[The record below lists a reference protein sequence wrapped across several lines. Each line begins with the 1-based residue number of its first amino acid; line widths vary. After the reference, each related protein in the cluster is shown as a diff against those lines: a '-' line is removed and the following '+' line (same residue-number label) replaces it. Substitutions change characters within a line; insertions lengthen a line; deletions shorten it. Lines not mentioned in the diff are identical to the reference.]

1 MRKTILALSLV
12 LCFTTLESLA
22 QTTLP
27 VPLNIEQAIRKGSRT
42 NEGVPGK
49 NYWQNGADYVIR
61 VNYAPDTRLLSGTE
75 TIVYYNHSPDTLK
88 QLLFKLYPNFYQK
101 GAARADAVKAADL
114 MEGVSLSNLT
124 INQLPHAVQNIPEGT
139 NWRVPITRLLPG
151 DSLKVSLDFSY
162 TLNMGSHQRTGAI
175 DSSAFFIAYFFPRIA
190 VYDDLDGWNLFPYN
204 GSQEFYNDF
213 CHFAV
218 DITVPKNYLVW
229 ATGDLKNGAALLGQK
244 YIDRITKAEHSDAI
258 TQIIDSNDLAA
269 KDIAN
274 QNALNTWT
282 FDATHVTD
290 FVFALSNHYLWY
302 ASSVEVDKNSKRRTR
317 VDVAFN
323 PRHKDFYEVIDFAR
337 KTVDLMSYQYPK
349 WPFPYPHETVFDG
362 LDQMEYPMMV
372 NDNPLQE
379 RTSTISL
386 TDHEIF
392 HTMFPFYMG
401 VNETKYAWMDEGWA
415 TVGEWLLSPKIDTA
429 FKDGY
434 GMEAYNRVAGKELD
448 LPIINLSTE
457 LTGTSY
463 FLNSY
468 PKPALGYMYVQDM
481 LGETAFFQGLHY
493 YISHWN
499 GKHPMPLDFFNSMN
513 VGSGR
518 NMNWF
523 WKRWFYDGGYPDLSI
538 ASANS
543 AGIDYQVTIENIGG
557 KPVPV
562 DLTIYFA
569 DGSVQKIHRDV
580 SCWEQNNKTVE
591 LHFTSSKKPTR
602 LTLGSLYVPD
612 VNKKDNE
619 YIWGAH

>member
-1 MRKTILALSLV
+1 MRKSILVLSLV

-22 QTTLP
+22 QTELP

-49 NYWQNGADYVIR
+49 NYWQNEANYTIR
-61 VNYAPDTRLLSGTE
+61 VNFTPNTRLLSGTE

-88 QLLFKLYPNFYQK
+88 QLLFKLYPNYYQK
-101 GAARADAVKAADL
+101 GAARVDPVKPADL
-114 MEGVSLSNLT
+114 MDGVSLSNLM
-124 INQLPHAVQNIPEGT
+124 INQSAHAVQNIPEGT

-218 DITVPKNYLVW
+218 DITVPKNYVVW
-229 ATGDLKNGAALLGQK
+229 ATGDLKNGAALLGKK
-244 YIDRITKAEHSDAI
+244 YADRMTKAESSDAI
-258 TQIIDSNDLAA
+258 TRIIDSNDLAA

-282 FDATHVTD
+282 FDAAHVTD

-323 PRHKDFYEVIDFAR
+323 PRHKDFFEVIDFAR

-379 RTSTISL
+379 RSSTISL

-415 TVGEWLLSPKIDTA
+415 TVGEWLLSPKIDTT

-434 GMEAYNRVAGKELD
+434 GMEAYNRLAGKEQD

-457 LTGTSY
+457 LTGVSY

-468 PKPALGYMYVQDM
+468 PKPAMGYMYVQDM

-513 VGSGR
+513 AGSGR

-523 WKRWFYDGGYPDLSI
+523 WKRWFYDGGYPDLAI
-538 ASANS
+538 NS
-543 AGIDYQVTIENIGG
+543 AKNSGADYQMTIENIGG

-562 DLTIYFA
+562 DLTIYFS
-569 DGSVQKIHRDV
+569 DGSEQKIHRDI
-580 SCWEQNNKTVE
+580 SCWEQNNKTIE
-591 LHFTSSKKPTR
+591 LHFSSSKKPNR

-619 YIWGAH
+619 WVWGTH